1 MKEKL
6 LEKIIEKYLLWE
18 EESVVATE
26 TSNPFIWQYVIVRGY
41 DAWVWCGKLIDATP
55 WNIILEDARNLWR
68 RWCKEWIGLS
78 WLASHWLADRDEVKV
93 LETQKKV
100 LITDNRVSTFFE
112 VNKKV
117 EKQLREWKT
126 AQQS

>member
-6 LEKIIEKYLLWE
+6 IEKILEKYLLGSE
-18 EESVVATE
+18 ETIKESN
-26 TSNPFIWQYVIVRGY
+26 NPFVWKYVIVRGY
-41 DAWVWCGKLIDATP
+41 DAGVWCGKLIDATP

-68 RWCKEWIGLS
+68 RLCKEGIGLS
-78 WLASHWLADRDEVKV
+78 WLASHWMADNSEVKV

-112 VNKKV
+112 VSSDI
-117 EKQLREWKT
+117 EKQLREWKV
-126 AQQS
+126 AEQK